1 MIMHQVR
8 NIIQMKQ
15 NRPIEVNDLLNLIN
29 KKEITRL
36 TKENLLDVL
45 NYYQK
50 MSVVFI
56 DQNEKVMFL

>member
-1 MIMHQVR
+1 
-8 NIIQMKQ
+8 MKQ

-36 TKENLLDVL
+36 TKDNLLDVL

>member
-1 MIMHQVR
+1 MHQVR
-8 NIIQMKQ
+8 SIIQMKQ

-36 TKENLLDVL
+36 TKDNLLDVL